1 MILIFFLLLHLSFCQ
16 TELRKYDS
24 INVIPDTKIYLDLSN
39 FNDNEAICFEI
50 TMDLFHDSVLGRKEY
65 TFYLEQASFT
75 TQPSPFYW
83 DILPP
88 VVAKYKEE
96 YYDEVT
102 FKYDVTKQP
111 GSTYIYLRTPAPFED
126 YYCSCNC
133 FFYNYYNNNYN
144 NILCLYKKE
153 KILC

>member
-1 MILIFFLLLHLSFCQ
+1 
-16 TELRKYDS
+16 
-24 INVIPDTKIYLDLSN
+24 
-39 FNDNEAICFEI
+39 
-50 TMDLFHDSVLGRKEY
+50 MDLFHDSVLDRKEY

-102 FKYDVTKQP
+102 FKYDVIKQP